1 MTKPGLQAAWPDLAK
16 VIEWACRVEVLAPKP
31 GNVNAYSSG
40 HGMKLE
46 DFLHSGQAIAPVLS
60 TAGKGVG
67 ERILAAV
74 IATKTAVNTNTNLGI
89 ILLFSP
95 LARATLEAE
104 KPATLRPVLTTV
116 LARLG
121 IDDARLAYQAIRL
134 AQPGGIGHSP
144 AHDIAEEPQVTL
156 LEAMQWAAEWDSIAR
171 QYHNGFGDVFELGIP
186 SLLEG
191 FSKWENIEWATT
203 LAYLTF
209 LATLPDSLVRR
220 KYGATV
226 AAQVA
231 QKASELQKKLIN
243 QGPGSKIK
251 SRLRAW
257 DQALKRDF
265 INPGTSAD
273 LTAATLLVG
282 GLCQPSALK
291 FLEA

>member
-1 MTKPGLQAAWPDLAK
+1 M
-16 VIEWACRVEVLAPKP
+16 IEWACRVEVLAPKP
-31 GNVNAYSSG
+31 GNVNAYGRG
-40 HGMKLE
+40 HGMEVE
-46 DFLHSGQAIAPVLS
+46 DFLHSAQAIAPVLS
-60 TAGKGVG
+60 IPGKGVG

-74 IATKTAVNTNTNLGI
+74 IATKTVVKTNTNLGI

-104 KPATLRPVLTTV
+104 KPATLRQALTTV
-116 LARLG
+116 LARLD
-121 IDDARLAYQAIRL
+121 IDDARLAYQGIRL
-134 AQPGGIGHSP
+134 AQPGGMGHSP

-156 LEAMQWAAEWDSIAR
+156 LEAMQWAAEWDNIAR
-171 QYHNGFGDVFELGIP
+171 QYHSGFGDIFELGIP

-191 FSKWENIEWATT
+191 FAKWENIEWATT

-231 QKASELQKKLIN
+231 QKASQIQKQLII
-243 QGPGSKIK
+243 QGPGFQMETK
-251 SRLRAW
+251 LRAW
-257 DQALKRDF
+257 DQALKRDL

-282 GLCQPSALK
+282 ALCQTSELK